1 MSEPSKIDA
10 ALDWIKSIFKSDP
23 NKEVEKAKTNRDKVK
38 SECEKKISEAES
50 AVQKASAD
58 IKKEDAAPAT
68 AGGKSSRRKGTRK
81 SNGKK
86 NKKTRRN

>member
-23 NKEVEKAKTNRDKVK
+23 NKELIKAKANRDKVK
-38 SECEKKISEAES
+38 EECTKKIGEAEL
-50 AVQKASAD
+50 AVEKVSSD
-58 IKKEDAAPAT
+58 IKKEDTAPT
-68 AGGKSSRRKGTRK
+68 GGKSSRRKGTRK